1 MFLRKWRYFV
11 NDMIFGPI
19 LLPCNAFRGDKTRLG
34 GKASQLGSSMMWGNM
49 GRRSGDS
56 SPCQFTT
63 VKYEEST
70 SSPSQILQTDTN
82 AIILRNEFSLAI
94 LPLLYQIFGRYFHS
108 FGATLCRGISTSWY
122 ATFAGLFFVL
132 LLTYCPTAS
141 GFWGSFVSQVVSH
154 SKYGPIWSLL
164 ALDLREQE
172 NNSRTQEQIKEFFI
186 GERGSQTTPSP
197 YTYSYTRK
205 SDSWILMNIKVF
217 IWAQVAHGASA

>member
-1 MFLRKWRYFV
+1 MFLRKWEYFV
-11 NDMIFGPI
+11 NDMIFGPT
-19 LLPCNAFRGDKTRLG
+19 LLPCNAFRGNKTRLG

-49 GRRSGDS
+49 GRRSGNS

-63 VKYEEST
+63 VKYVEST

-82 AIILRNEFSLAI
+82 AIILRNEFSPAI
-94 LPLLYQIFGRYFHS
+94 LPLLYQTFGRYFHS

-122 ATFAGLFFVL
+122 ATFASLFFVL

-164 ALDLREQE
+164 ALDLGEQE
-172 NNSRTQEQIKEFFI
+172 NNSRADQGILY
-186 GERGSQTTPSP
+186 RGKGSSNHTLPIHSQFHKKIRQLNT
-197 YTYSYTRK
+197 
-205 SDSWILMNIKVF
+205 NIKAF